1 MNPVTMSALDEMSR
15 VDIQTV
21 DPDTL
26 VDIRDVEID
35 HELPKEARVLNFIEK
50 IKNPYC
56 CTGSYS
62 EGSKRESLCHFHKK
76 VCKCKSIN
84 ERDVYN
90 VN

>member
-56 CTGSYS
+56 FKHGKVIVKVGFTDTEGTFENRFESYLRS
-62 EGSKRESLCHFHKK
+62 
-76 VCKCKSIN
+76 V
-84 ERDVYN
+84 
-90 VN
+90 

>member
-35 HELPKEARVLNFIEK
+35 HELPKEARVLNFIKK

-56 CTGSYS
+56 FKHGKVIVKVGFTDTEDTFENRFESYLRS
-62 EGSKRESLCHFHKK
+62 
-76 VCKCKSIN
+76 V
-84 ERDVYN
+84 
-90 VN
+90 

>member
-1 MNPVTMSALDEMSR
+1 MTPVTMSVLDEMSR
-15 VDIQTV
+15 VDIRTV

-56 CTGSYS
+56 FKHGKVIVKVGFADTEDTFENRFESYLRS
-62 EGSKRESLCHFHKK
+62 
-76 VCKCKSIN
+76 V
-84 ERDVYN
+84 
-90 VN
+90 

>member
-26 VDIRDVEID
+26 GDIRDVEID

-56 CTGSYS
+56 FKHGKVIVKVGFTDTEDTFENRFESYLRS
-62 EGSKRESLCHFHKK
+62 
-76 VCKCKSIN
+76 V
-84 ERDVYN
+84 
-90 VN
+90 

>member
-56 CTGSYS
+56 FKHGKVIVKGGFTDTEDTFENRFESYLRS
-62 EGSKRESLCHFHKK
+62 
-76 VCKCKSIN
+76 V
-84 ERDVYN
+84 
-90 VN
+90 